1 MHRSRRIGLVHAA
14 LALFALALIAKA
26 AHVQLW
32 QQGRWAARAARQQ
45 VAVREVPAARG
56 EILDASGEILARS
69 REVVRLEVA
78 PREVRDRAL
87 VRRRL
92 ERLGVSRAVAL
103 RAVDRRRRWVPVPG
117 AFLASSAAA
126 VAAMRGIY
134 ATPIQERVYT
144 MTDGLRRFVGRV
156 DASGAAVEGL
166 ELALD
171 STLRG
176 TPGSQ
181 RVLRDAAGR
190 SFDSPTSSLVAPRPG
205 RTVVLTIDQDL
216 QEIAERALNEAVGRL
231 GASGGDIVV
240 LDPHSGEVRAMASR
254 RADQR
259 STAATA
265 LTEPFEPGST
275 LKPFIAA
282 GLLSRGRVKTRDAVD
297 TRAGALTIEGRTVHD
312 VHRGEDRMT
321 LAQVLKWS
329 SNVGII
335 RFAERLAPS
344 EQYETLRDFGFG
356 APTGVPYPSEAA
368 GTLRPPARWSRQS
381 AASLAMGYEIAV
393 TPLQLAVAYAAFA
406 NGGELLEPA
415 LVKEIRG
422 PDGAVRYRHA
432 RRVARRVMTPV
443 VADRVRS
450 MLVDVVTG
458 GTAVEADLTTF
469 QLAGKTGTARRTVGG
484 RYAAMEYYATFAGL
498 FPADRPQFVIVVKLD
513 SPKDAYFGGSTA
525 APVSRAVLEA
535 ALAARDASLDRRALA
550 NASSRRRMAGGS
562 PELAVAGEQPTAAGA
577 NGSVRLAGD
586 PDLRR
591 PARATSTR
599 PVIVRL
605 PNRGAAPKS
614 RDPRPIPEI
623 RGLEIRDAV
632 RALHEAGF
640 RVQLARGAAGV
651 ASVTNPA
658 AGTVAS
664 AGALVRLYR
673 IP

>member
-1 MHRSRRIGLVHAA
+1 
-14 LALFALALIAKA
+14 
-26 AHVQLW
+26 
-32 QQGRWAARAARQQ
+32 
-45 VAVREVPAARG
+45 
-56 EILDASGEILARS
+56 
-69 REVVRLEVA
+69 
-78 PREVRDRAL
+78 
-87 VRRRL
+87 
-92 ERLGVSRAVAL
+92 
-103 RAVDRRRRWVPVPG
+103 
-117 AFLASSAAA
+117 
-126 VAAMRGIY
+126 MRGVY
-134 ATPIQERVYT
+134 ATPLQERMYT
-144 MTDGLRRFVGRV
+144 MPDGLRRFVGRV
-156 DASGAAVEGL
+156 DAHGDAVEGL

-171 STLRG
+171 SVLRG
-176 TPGSQ
+176 VPGSQ

-190 SFDSPTSSLVAPRPG
+190 SFDSPTSPLVTPRPG
-205 RTVVLTIDQDL
+205 HAVVLTIDQDL
-216 QEIAERALNEAVGRL
+216 QEIAERALTEAVGRL
-231 GASGGDIVV
+231 GATGGDVVV
-240 LDPHSGEVRAMASR
+240 LDPHSGEVRAMASH
-254 RADQR
+254 RADPR

-282 GLLSRGRVKTRDAVD
+282 GLLSRGRVRTRDVVD
-297 TRAGALTIEGRTVHD
+297 TRAGVLTVEGRTVHD

-329 SNVGII
+329 SNVGIV

-356 APTGVPYPSEAA
+356 APTGAPYPSEAA

-393 TPLQLAVAYAAFA
+393 TPLQLAVAYATFA

-432 RRVARRVMTPV
+432 RRVARRVMTPA

-469 QLAGKTGTARRTVGG
+469 QLAGKTGTARRTIGG
-484 RYAAMEYYATFAGL
+484 RYAAMQYYATFAGL

-513 SPKDAYFGGSTA
+513 SPKDAYYGGSTA

-535 ALAARDASLDRRALA
+535 ALAARDAALDRRALA
-550 NASSRRRMAGGS
+550 DASSRRRIAAGS
-562 PELAVAGEQPTAAGA
+562 PELAAAAKQPTATGA
-577 NGSVRLAGD
+577 NGSVRLAGTQE
-586 PDLRR
+586 PRSSAR
-591 PARATSTR
+591 PPSTR
-599 PVIVRL
+599 PIVVRL
-605 PNRGAAPKS
+605 PNRGARPTPRA
-614 RDPRPIPEI
+614 PRPVPDVH
-623 RGLEIRDAV
+623 GLEIRDAV

-640 RVQLARGAAGV
+640 RVQLARGAIGV

-658 AGTVAS
+658 AGAVAS
-664 AGALVRLYR
+664 AGALIRLSR